1 MTETVDT
8 SKLDKN
14 VIRET
19 LAGYAVAA
27 EVIEQER
34 VEQLRQMSPQESWR
48 IFAVL
53 LERGRAFMG
62 DHTSLEVFE
71 TARLDNLLFVRNV
84 FERLA
89 RSQGLI

>member
-1 MTETVDT
+1 MSEQIEPRAI
-8 SKLDKN
+8 DKR
-14 VIRET
+14 VIREA

-34 VEQLRQMSPQESWR
+34 IEQLRRMTPQESWQV
-48 IFAVL
+48 FAVL
-53 LERGRAFMG
+53 LERGRSFAG
-62 DHTSLEVFE
+62 DRRSLEVFE
-71 TARLDNLLFVRNV
+71 AARLDNLLFIRRV

>member
-1 MTETVDT
+1 MSESARPAD
-8 SKLDKN
+8 LDRK

-34 VEQLRQMSPQESWR
+34 IEQLRRMTPQESWQ

-53 LERGRAFMG
+53 LERGRAFIG
-62 DHTSLEVFE
+62 DHTSLEVFD
-71 TARLDNLLFVRNV
+71 AGRLDSLLFVRSV
-84 FERLA
+84 FDKLA
-89 RSQGLI
+89 RSQGSS